1 MRVDRWYLQLAAIKH
16 CYLPVYIKKLNV
28 LSILL
33 NQFFVCLFVCSCFH
47 YSGIH
52 KLEWSTVVQ
61 IVYLGHSR
69 SSGSDTRV
77 PKTKLHTAM
86 NISKVF
92 NVLSIAGNSDLQF
105 ASTIS
110 LSRGG
115 GRSFFFSSFFCCWGG
130 GGGGGDVRQYYF
142 FVTWWWP
149 VTVVVS
155 GECLPQGSSSA
166 KKLRLALQSRREDDG
181 CASICISPHSI
192 CPF

>member
-1 MRVDRWYLQLAAIKH
+1 MVSAACCHKALLFASIHKKIK
-16 CYLPVYIKKLNV
+16 CFIDFAQSVFCL
-28 LSILL
+28 
-33 NQFFVCLFVCSCFH
+33 FVCLFV
-47 YSGIH
+47 
-52 KLEWSTVVQ
+52 LASTVVQ

-115 GRSFFFSSFFCCWGG
+115 GRSFFFFFFFFFFFWRGG
-130 GGGGGDVRQYYF
+130 GGGTFASTISLSRGGGRSLLLYRGNVSHKGPAVPKSCVSLCSPGVRTTGVPPSASVHTPF
-142 FVTWWWP
+142 ARFK
-149 VTVVVS
+149 
-155 GECLPQGSSSA
+155 GS
-166 KKLRLALQSRREDDG
+166 
-181 CASICISPHSI
+181 H
-192 CPF
+192 